1 MVVHGEDVPGP
12 PVWHKPLIGHAYG
25 RSYSVGNPIGLPPE
39 PPPRRRMGKT
49 DVVVLIA
56 STVLNGISPLLG
68 MRWYGRDG
76 QVDVRVPHID
86 GGDCY

>member
-1 MVVHGEDVPGP
+1 
-12 PVWHKPLIGHAYG
+12 
-25 RSYSVGNPIGLPPE
+25 
-39 PPPRRRMGKT
+39 MGKT